1 MWFANMFRFSP
12 HLLLLRVLRPIAL
25 LFVRKLYSRVVIKG
39 AFIEVRS
46 GIIIR
51 RRVYVRRNAIKCVC
65 IEQGPIL
72 RFFRQFSL
80 VAIFDGESKR
90 VDSKVLLLPIVTL
103 CEAQTHANECF
114 NGFLSQKEVF
124 CFKGRRFLREK
135 RIYCRREDIGSVKL
149 TRWPWRRCSLKIT
162 LHSRHKNAVKVCG
175 LPIERGET
183 LYKTLQKNE

>member
-1 MWFANMFRFSP
+1 MFRFSP

-51 RRVYVRRNAIKCVC
+51 RRIYVRRDAVKCVC

-72 RFFRQFSL
+72 RFLRRFSL
-80 VAIFDGESKR
+80 SATFKGEGER
-90 VDSKVLLLPIVTL
+90 VDSKILLLPIVTL
-103 CEAQTHANECF
+103 CEAQMRTNEYF
-114 NGFLSQKEVF
+114 NGFLSQKGVY
-124 CFKGRRFLREK
+124 CFKGRRFLHEK
-135 RIYCRREDIGSVKL
+135 RLYCRREDIGSVKL
-149 TRWPWRRCSLKIT
+149 TQWPWCRCSLKIA